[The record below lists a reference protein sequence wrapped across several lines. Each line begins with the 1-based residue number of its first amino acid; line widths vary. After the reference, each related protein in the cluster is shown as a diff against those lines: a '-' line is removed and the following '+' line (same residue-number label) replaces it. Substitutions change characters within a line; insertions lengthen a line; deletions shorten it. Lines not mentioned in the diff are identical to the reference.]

1 MEEELK
7 VEIKQKDEEEEVKE
21 RVFEDMKRYE
31 LFDQH

>member
-21 RVFEDMKRYE
+21 RVFEDMKKYE
-31 LFDQH
+31 LFDHH